1 MNFLQQLLWYH
12 HLLILLPEI
21 LKNRMRCVLILY
33 VVYLYDVYC
42 NRVFL
47 YIFFTVAFYF
57 QVIFWKVK
65 NYNYTAF
72 LCLLLHKKWSF
83 PLWISSVNV
92 NKFAG
97 KLQIWSHLVK
107 KSLMENFI
115 VCVVH
120 YDTKWYYCTHNTL
133 SVTWPST

>member
-72 LCLLLHKKWSF
+72 LYLLLHKKWSF

-120 YDTKWYYCTHNTL
+120 YDTKWYYYTHNTL